1 MIVRVK
7 LCGLT
12 RLEDVLLGVELG
24 VDAFGFNFVEDSPR
38 RITPAQARDLCA
50 AVPPFTSRV
59 GVFADQLPRV
69 MEATALLAGLTCL
82 QLHGDEPPES
92 CRSIA
97 LPWYKAHRVGPDFVP
112 ESVSR
117 YRSSTCLLDA
127 HVPGRQGGTGTTF
140 DWTVARLTSAYARVI
155 VAGGLTPVNVGDAIA
170 AARPYG
176 IDVSSGVESAPGK
189 KDRRLLSAFMKRV
202 REAAMNVEEN
212 G

>member
-97 LPWYKAHRVGPDFVP
+97 LPWYKAHRVGEDFQP

-127 HVPGRQGGTGTTF
+127 YEPGRKGGTGTTF
-140 DWTVARLTSAYARVI
+140 DWSVARLTSAYARVI

-170 AARPYG
+170 TARPYAVDAG
-176 IDVSSGVESAPGK
+176 SGVESAPGK
-189 KDRRLLSAFMKRV
+189 KDRKLLREFMQRV
-202 REAAMNVEEN
+202 REAVLRLEEK

>member
-7 LCGLT
+7 LCGLM

-97 LPWYKAHRVGPDFVP
+97 LPWYKAHRVGPDFEP
-112 ESVSR
+112 ESVSH

-127 HVPGRQGGTGTTF
+127 HVPGRKGGTGTTF
-140 DWTVARLTSAYARVI
+140 DWTVARLTSAYSRVI

-176 IDVSSGVESAPGK
+176 VDVSSGVESAPGK

-202 REAAMNVEEN
+202 RETAMNVEEN

>member
-127 HVPGRQGGTGTTF
+127 HVPGRKGGTGTTF

-176 IDVSSGVESAPGK
+176 VDVSSGVESAPGK

>member
-12 RLEDVLLGVELG
+12 RLEDVLLGLELG
-24 VDAFGFNFVEDSPR
+24 VDALGFNFVEDSPR

-92 CRSIA
+92 CRAIA
-97 LPWYKAHRVGPDFVP
+97 LPWYKAHRVGEDFVP

-127 HVPGRQGGTGTTF
+127 YHPERKGGTGTSF
-140 DWTVARLTSAYARVI
+140 DWNVARLTSAYARVI
-155 VAGGLTPVNVGDAIA
+155 VAGGLTPSNVAEA
-170 AARPYG
+170 VATARPYG
-176 IDVSSGVESAPGK
+176 VDVNSGVESAPGK
-189 KDRRLLSAFMKRV
+189 KDRRLLSEFMRRV
-202 REAAMNVEEN
+202 REVARDLEDA
-212 G
+212 

>member
-7 LCGLT
+7 LCGLM

-97 LPWYKAHRVGPDFVP
+97 LPWYKAHRVGPDFEP

-127 HVPGRQGGTGTTF
+127 HVPGRKGGTGTTF
-140 DWTVARLTSAYARVI
+140 DWTVARLTSAYSRVI
-155 VAGGLTPVNVGDAIA
+155 VAGGLTPINVGDAIA

-176 IDVSSGVESAPGK
+176 VDVSSGVESAPGK

-202 REAAMNVEEN
+202 RETAMNVEEN

>member
-38 RITPAQARDLCA
+38 RITPAHARDLCA

-97 LPWYKAHRVGPDFVP
+97 LPWYKAHRVGEDFLP
-112 ESVSR
+112 ESVSL

-127 HVPGRQGGTGTTF
+127 YEPGRKGGTGTTF
-140 DWTVARLTSAYARVI
+140 DWSVARLTSAYARVI

-170 AARPYG
+170 TARPYAV
-176 IDVSSGVESAPGK
+176 DVGSGVESAPGK
-189 KDRRLLSAFMKRV
+189 KDRKLLREFMQRV
-202 REAAMNVEEN
+202 REAVLRLEEK

>member
-127 HVPGRQGGTGTTF
+127 HVPGRKGGTGTTF

>member
-24 VDAFGFNFVEDSPR
+24 VDAFGFNFIEDSPR

-97 LPWYKAHRVGPDFVP
+97 LPWYKAHRVGEDFQP

-127 HVPGRQGGTGTTF
+127 YEPGRKGGTGTTF
-140 DWTVARLTSAYARVI
+140 DWSAARLTSAYARVI

-170 AARPYG
+170 TARPYAV
-176 IDVSSGVESAPGK
+176 DVGSGVESAPGK
-189 KDRRLLSAFMKRV
+189 KDRRLLREFMQRV
-202 REAAMNVEEN
+202 REAVLRLEER

>member
-24 VDAFGFNFVEDSPR
+24 VDAFGFNFIQDSPR

-50 AVPPFTSRV
+50 AVPPFAARV

-82 QLHGDEPPES
+82 QLHGDESPES
-92 CRSIA
+92 CREIA
-97 LPWYKAHRVGPDFVP
+97 LPWYKALRVGEDFVP

-127 HVPGRQGGTGTTF
+127 SVPGRKGGTGTTF
-140 DWTVARLTSAYARVI
+140 DWAVARLTSAYARVI
-155 VAGGLTPVNVGDAIA
+155 VAGGLTPANVANAIA
-170 AARPYG
+170 VSRPYAV
-176 IDVSSGVESAPGK
+176 DVNSGVESAPGK
-189 KDRRLLSAFMKRV
+189 KDRRLLGEFMKQV
-202 REAAMNVEEN
+202 RETAPRLEER

>member
-127 HVPGRQGGTGTTF
+127 HVPGRKGGTGTTF

-202 REAAMNVEEN
+202 REAEMNVEEN

>member
-24 VDAFGFNFVEDSPR
+24 VDAFGFNFIEDSPR

-97 LPWYKAHRVGPDFVP
+97 LPWYKAHRVGEDFQP

-127 HVPGRQGGTGTTF
+127 YEPGRKGGTGTTF
-140 DWTVARLTSAYARVI
+140 DWSVARLTSAYARVI

-170 AARPYG
+170 TARPYAV
-176 IDVSSGVESAPGK
+176 DVGSGVESAPGK
-189 KDRRLLSAFMKRV
+189 KDRRLLREFMQRV
-202 REAAMNVEEN
+202 REAVLRLEER

>member
-1 MIVRVK
+1 VPPRSA
-7 LCGLT
+7 GPAT
-12 RLEDVLLGVELG
+12 R
-24 VDAFGFNFVEDSPR
+24 SPR
-38 RITPAQARDLCA
+38 ATGF
-50 AVPPFTSRV
+50 PPFTSRV

-97 LPWYKAHRVGPDFVP
+97 LPWYKAHRVAADFVP

-127 HVPGRQGGTGTTF
+127 DVPGRKGGTGTTF

-155 VAGGLTPVNVGDAIA
+155 VAGGLTPANVGDAIA

-176 IDVSSGVESAPGK
+176 VDVSSGVESAPGK

-202 REAAMNVEEN
+202 RETAMNVEEN

>member
-7 LCGLT
+7 LCGLM

-50 AVPPFTSRV
+50 AVPPFTARV

-127 HVPGRQGGTGTTF
+127 HVPGRKGGTGTTF
-140 DWTVARLTSAYARVI
+140 DWTVARLTSAYSRVI

-176 IDVSSGVESAPGK
+176 VDVSSGVESAPGK

-202 REAAMNVEEN
+202 REAALSVEEK

>member
-97 LPWYKAHRVGPDFVP
+97 LPWYKAHRVAADFVP

-127 HVPGRQGGTGTTF
+127 DVPGRKGGTGTTF

-155 VAGGLTPVNVGDAIA
+155 VAGGLTPANVGDAIA

-176 IDVSSGVESAPGK
+176 VDVSSGVESAPGK

-202 REAAMNVEEN
+202 RETAMNVEEN

>member
-24 VDAFGFNFVEDSPR
+24 VDAFGFNFVEESPR

-50 AVPPFTSRV
+50 AVPPFTARV

-82 QLHGDEPPES
+82 QLHGDEDPES
-92 CRSIA
+92 CRAIA
-97 LPWYKAHRVGPDFVP
+97 LPWYKAHRVREDFVP

-117 YRSSTCLLDA
+117 YRSST
-127 HVPGRQGGTGTTF
+127 
-140 DWTVARLTSAYARVI
+140 
-155 VAGGLTPVNVGDAIA
+155 
-170 AARPYG
+170 
-176 IDVSSGVESAPGK
+176 
-189 KDRRLLSAFMKRV
+189 
-202 REAAMNVEEN
+202 
-212 G
+212 

>member
-1 MIVRVK
+1 VIVRVK

-50 AVPPFTSRV
+50 AVPPFAARV

-82 QLHGDEPPES
+82 QLHGDEDPES
-92 CRSIA
+92 CRAIA
-97 LPWYKAHRVGPDFVP
+97 LPWYKAHRVREDFVP

-117 YRSSTCLLDA
+117 YRSSTCLLDGFD
-127 HVPGRQGGTGTTF
+127 PRRKGGTGRTF
-140 DWTVARLTSAYARVI
+140 DWSVARLVSAYARVI
-155 VAGGLTPVNVGDAIA
+155 VAGGLTPSNVADVIA
-170 AARPYG
+170 AARPYAV
-176 IDVSSGVESAPGK
+176 DVNSGVESAPGR
-189 KDRRLLSAFMKRV
+189 KDRRLLTEFMKRA
-202 REAAMNVEEN
+202 REAAAARSGEA
-212 G
+212 

>member
-24 VDAFGFNFVEDSPR
+24 VDAFGFNFIEDSPR

-97 LPWYKAHRVGPDFVP
+97 LPWYKAHRVGEDFQP

-127 HVPGRQGGTGTTF
+127 YEPGRKGGTGTTF
-140 DWTVARLTSAYARVI
+140 DWSVARLTSAYARVI

-170 AARPYG
+170 TARPYAV
-176 IDVSSGVESAPGK
+176 DVGSGVESAPGK
-189 KDRRLLSAFMKRV
+189 KDRRLLREFMQRV
-202 REAAMNVEEN
+202 REEVLRLEER

>member
-7 LCGLT
+7 LCGLM

-24 VDAFGFNFVEDSPR
+24 VDAFGFNFVENSPR

-97 LPWYKAHRVGPDFVP
+97 LPWYKAHRVGPDFEP
-112 ESVSR
+112 ESVSH

-127 HVPGRQGGTGTTF
+127 HVPGRKGGTGTTF
-140 DWTVARLTSAYARVI
+140 DWTVARLTSAYSRVI

-176 IDVSSGVESAPGK
+176 VDVSSGVESAPGK

-202 REAAMNVEEN
+202 RETAMNVEEN

>member
-7 LCGLT
+7 VCGLT